1 MPSAVSDDSAVT
13 LFIRKYLLF
22 PIFTVCMDASGFIA
36 YYSYTR
42 YPIPMI
48 GELALQYEW
57 LLLVMCACVLIFV
70 MGASVNGSIAGIL
83 VDDRYRMSLSRTQFV
98 IWIVVISSAFLVQS
112 MRNTGRDG
120 STPSLPIC
128 VQILLGFVFCT
139 PIVNAFISFMKNAA
153 ILRFDRIGK
162 LSRRDFS
169 RNAQFSDL
177 IFGEEIQTN
186 IILTF
191 SRVQFLL
198 INVLS
203 AILYSGSI
211 WISFEHPVGDTL
223 PEVNKTLLY
232 VQAASHSTYL
242 AFKLVPKRR
251 RQL

>member
-1 MPSAVSDDSAVT
+1 MA
-13 LFIRKYLLF
+13 
-22 PIFTVCMDASGFIA
+22 ASGFIA

-57 LLLVMCACVLIFV
+57 LLLIMCACVLIFV

-112 MRNTGRDG
+112 MWNTGRDG
-120 STPSLPIC
+120 STPSLPIG

-153 ILRFDRIGK
+153 ILRY
-162 LSRRDFS
+162 
-169 RNAQFSDL
+169 
-177 IFGEEIQTN
+177 
-186 IILTF
+186 
-191 SRVQFLL
+191 
-198 INVLS
+198 
-203 AILYSGSI
+203 LYSGSI

-251 RQL
+251 RPL